1 MKIRKK
7 ISLTFLGMLLI
18 SSLIM
23 LPVITESKYFSILI
37 SRQLQHNADEM
48 VAVYVDNFV
57 KETGETFDALR
68 SAVFFLS
75 TDQGARSIMSSGTSA
90 TQIDILSVEQAFYR
104 AFSTNGSINADV
116 VNAIYLVQ
124 NEKNYFP
131 IYGGHYGLNPSER
144 ILSVYRQYYKANTT
158 RELYT
163 IAGQD
168 DYAYFITDYVDIDT
182 VNSLGKI
189 IVELN
194 APNLLNIAS
203 LQSLYPSATA
213 LFSDRSGAVIGAY
226 GKEPPDHFD
235 TTDEKTVTLEGKRWQ
250 HFYSDLQSD
259 RERIDVF
266 IPQEDI
272 LSSIR
277 ENTRIFFV
285 IAFVILILAL
295 FSCFILTTIVLH
307 PLRQMMQTIHSLADG
322 DISARMKETPYRET
336 ELVVSAFNTMT
347 GRLEQLF
354 HENYEKGRLLR
365 ESEIAQ
371 LQSQIQPHFIF
382 NVLELI
388 NIKCM
393 AAGQPSICTTVQN
406 LASLLRSNV
415 LHDGEQMITFREELE
430 YARYYLA
437 LQKERFEEKLQYYI
451 DVEDPEL
458 LDYYLPKL
466 TLQPIVENS
475 IVHGLEPKR
484 EGGWVRISIW
494 EEDDAIYTRISD
506 DGVGFDPSILQRIQA
521 PSDVSSGHTHVAL
534 KNVQRRIQLLC
545 GDAYGIRILSDPS
558 RGTETTVIVPIIL
571 SPENSEDPSD
581 PIENRGVDL

>member
-1 MKIRKK
+1 
-7 ISLTFLGMLLI
+7 
-18 SSLIM
+18 
-23 LPVITESKYFSILI
+23 
-37 SRQLQHNADEM
+37 
-48 VAVYVDNFV
+48 
-57 KETGETFDALR
+57 
-68 SAVFFLS
+68 
-75 TDQGARSIMSSGTSA
+75 
-90 TQIDILSVEQAFYR
+90 
-104 AFSTNGSINADV
+104 
-116 VNAIYLVQ
+116 
-124 NEKNYFP
+124 
-131 IYGGHYGLNPSER
+131 
-144 ILSVYRQYYKANTT
+144 
-158 RELYT
+158 
-163 IAGQD
+163 
-168 DYAYFITDYVDIDT
+168 
-182 VNSLGKI
+182 
-189 IVELN
+189 
-194 APNLLNIAS
+194 
-203 LQSLYPSATA
+203 
-213 LFSDRSGAVIGAY
+213 
-226 GKEPPDHFD
+226 
-235 TTDEKTVTLEGKRWQ
+235 
-250 HFYSDLQSD
+250 
-259 RERIDVF
+259 
-266 IPQEDI
+266 
-272 LSSIR
+272 
-277 ENTRIFFV
+277 
-285 IAFVILILAL
+285 
-295 FSCFILTTIVLH
+295 
-307 PLRQMMQTIHSLADG
+307 MMQTIHSLADG

-347 GRLEQLF
+347 ERLEQLF

-451 DVEDPEL
+451 DVEDPEI

-506 DGVGFDPSILQRIQA
+506 DGVGFDPSILQGIQA
-521 PSDVSSGHTHVAL
+521 PSDVSSGHTHIAL

-558 RGTETTVIVPIIL
+558 RGTETTVIVPIIS

-581 PIENRGVDL
+581 PKEN

>member
-48 VAVYVDNFV
+48 VSVYVDNFV

-104 AFSTNGSINADV
+104 AFSTNGSINADI

-124 NEKNYFP
+124 NETNYFP
-131 IYGGHYGLNPSER
+131 IYGGHYGLNPAER
-144 ILSVYRQYYKANTT
+144 ILNVYRQYYKANSTRKLFTT
-158 RELYT
+158 
-163 IAGQD
+163 AGQD

-182 VNSLGKI
+182 VNPLGKI

-194 APNLLNIAS
+194 VPNLLNIAS
-203 LQSLYPSATA
+203 LQSLYPSAAA

-277 ENTRIFFV
+277 ESTRIFFV

-347 GRLEQLF
+347 ERLEQLF

-451 DVEDPEL
+451 DVEDPEI

-506 DGVGFDPSILQRIQA
+506 DGVGFDPSILQGIQA
-521 PSDVSSGHTHVAL
+521 PSDVSSGHTHIAL

-558 RGTETTVIVPIIL
+558 KGTETTVIVPIIS

-581 PIENRGVDL
+581 PKEN